1 MLIFKKIFEPDAESP
16 VRPWSIMIHRGNIVT
31 RFWSILNGWEL
42 TNQNKKFMR
51 EKVAYEER

>member
-1 MLIFKKIFEPDAESP
+1 MVTLKKFLDLMQRYPERS
-16 VRPWSIMIHRGNIVT
+16 RSIMIHQGNIVT

>member
-1 MLIFKKIFEPDAESP
+1 MQRYHIKS
-16 VRPWSIMIHRGNIVT
+16 RSIMIHRGTIVT

-51 EKVAYEER
+51 EKMAYEKR